1 MLRSCWTTQQK
12 ETPCLNAGL
21 TLSQEKTGD
30 EETGSHLFSHDD
42 IKCYGFRWS
51 ECLEKEIGRILIYRL
66 ICLWTRLPAVLWQH
80 LWIKD
85 TINSFEYV
93 FCTHT
98 RNTFL
103 HLSLGCIFTL
113 LQWFSWRTQLH
124 LISSCMFPANF
135 PPPQNKT
142 TSKHVSSHTN
152 TCKAS
157 LALHTRVCLRH
168 TGDTQRNESLQ
179 ATQSSMISSMNWRW
193 SHTAV
198 WPLSLSTYWKPYRKQ
213 LNFIFAACFLSNFY
227 SVLSLCQCMCMPTK
241 ATWWNIWPRML
252 NLTQNIKS
260 VEQNCLAEG
269 AFSCNYC
276 SHVC

>member
-1 MLRSCWTTQQK
+1 M
-12 ETPCLNAGL
+12 
-21 TLSQEKTGD
+21 
-30 EETGSHLFSHDD
+30 FSAPIPGIHFF
-42 IKCYGFRWS
+42 ISVWG
-51 ECLEKEIGRILIYRL
+51 
-66 ICLWTRLPAVLWQH
+66 V
-80 LWIKD
+80 
-85 TINSFEYV
+85 
-93 FCTHT
+93 
-98 RNTFL
+98 FL
-103 HLSLGCIFTL
+103 HF
-113 LQWFSWRTQLH
+113 FSDFPEELNC
-124 LISSCMFPANF
+124 ISSARVCFLQTF

-260 VEQNCLAEG
+260 AEQNCLAEG